1 MLELDFLAVVVIL
14 EDCFFDGY
22 VQLAEEIAEDAIKIS
37 MCWLVKRCSKTP
49 NH

>member
-1 MLELDFLAVVVIL
+1 MLELGFLAVVVIL
-14 EDCFFDGY
+14 EDCFFERY